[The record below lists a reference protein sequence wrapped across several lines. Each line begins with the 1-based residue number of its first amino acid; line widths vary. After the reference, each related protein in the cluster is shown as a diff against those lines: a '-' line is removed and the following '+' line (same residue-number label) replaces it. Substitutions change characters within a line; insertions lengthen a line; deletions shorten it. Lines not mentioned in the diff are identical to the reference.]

1 MDSEVGN
8 VYYGIVYTMEVEVKY
23 WIDVYEFDYCSD
35 QSRTRRE
42 RGGIVMGRTHG
53 LWLVR

>member
-1 MDSEVGN
+1 
-8 VYYGIVYTMEVEVKY
+8 VYYGIVYTMEVEVRY